1 MPLKQGFL
9 LELGLY
15 VPRDNVPLGID
26 ELVLE
31 VVSAEHGWNASHADD
46 IFLKDGP
53 ILLHDGPIVL
63 HLLLLLNPPHL
74 HIIVS
79 DCIGTGPGQQAH
91 LAGCCVARI
100 VDTHGTSILAFEAL
114 TKGDVSTRSSRVRCL
129 ATCTLLLIDGH
140 RRVEHGRRGDCLG
153 LGDGLLSGICCAY
166 VRAIYHAPHRSLVG
180 QLHCTCLS
188 HVLIRRAL

>member
-1 MPLKQGFL
+1 MSHIQQFVWLPLKQGFL

-31 VVSAEHGWNASHADD
+31 VVSAEHGRNASHADD

-63 HLLLLLNPPHL
+63 NLLLLLNPPHL

-79 DCIGTGPGQQAH
+79 DCIGTGPG
-91 LAGCCVARI
+91 
-100 VDTHGTSILAFEAL
+100 
-114 TKGDVSTRSSRVRCL
+114 
-129 ATCTLLLIDGH
+129 
-140 RRVEHGRRGDCLG
+140 
-153 LGDGLLSGICCAY
+153 
-166 VRAIYHAPHRSLVG
+166 
-180 QLHCTCLS
+180 
-188 HVLIRRAL
+188 